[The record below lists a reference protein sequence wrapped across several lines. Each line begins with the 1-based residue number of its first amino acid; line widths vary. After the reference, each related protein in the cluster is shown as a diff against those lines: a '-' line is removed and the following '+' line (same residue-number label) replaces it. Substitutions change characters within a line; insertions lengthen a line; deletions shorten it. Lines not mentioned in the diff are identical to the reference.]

1 MNYTVGLETANT
13 TGTSRFI
20 KHERFLNNELNR
32 VQMNA
37 IYILTLIFNHPY
49 LAVIKSVIGFFFPQ
63 RVIASFFWSR
73 MRGPSIISV

>member
-32 VQMNA
+32 VHI